1 MNAQSHVAG
10 SSSLDESWLRLIW
23 AIPFALILW
32 TALLISFGLLLE
44 RTAPP
49 PPEMAPAQLRIVELP
64 PAGLQGGSASPKPAS
79 PPKVKVEAPK
89 PHVRVHVPHIMPHV
103 RVHPLHHKIVA
114 PVLAP
119 SPFGTAK
126 EAPESAKSAPAVA
139 SPTGGSGGTGVSGGS
154 GAGTGAGLGSDS
166 GGARAIY
173 APKPIIPDSLR
184 EEAFQA
190 VAVAHFKV
198 SYSGDVLVSL
208 TTPTQNPQL
217 NAILL
222 DTLKQWRFFPARRNG
237 VTVDSQFDVRIPI
250 TVQ

>member
-1 MNAQSHVAG
+1 MNVQSHAAG
-10 SSSLDESWLRLIW
+10 SSSLDESWLRLTW
-23 AIPFALILW
+23 VIPFALILW
-32 TALLISFGLLLE
+32 AAMMISFGLLLE
-44 RTAPP
+44 QTAPP
-49 PPEMAPAQLRIVELP
+49 QTEMPPAELRIVELP
-64 PAGLQGGSASPKPAS
+64 PVGLQGGAASPKPAS
-79 PPKVKVEAPK
+79 PPKVKVEAHK
-89 PHVRVHVPHIMPHV
+89 PHVRLSVHHIVPHV

-114 PVLAP
+114 PLLSS

-126 EAPESAKSAPAVA
+126 EAPEAAKSAPAVA
-139 SPTGGSGGTGVSGGS
+139 SPAGGSGATGVSGGS
-154 GAGTGAGLGSDS
+154 GAGRGAGLGSDS

-198 SYSGDVLVSL
+198 SYGGDVQVSL

-237 VTVDSQFDVRIPI
+237 VMVDSQFDVRIPI